1 MNNFVI
7 KQDLA
12 KKQKELFDKIKKRRQ
27 DEIVKHNTK
36 VKKLKLYKQLNVNFN
51 IKDNYNSIIPLN
63 FYTCWHTKDL
73 PPLMKQNYD
82 QLVLQNPE
90 FNCHVYDENECRLFI
105 QSNFDLD
112 ILKSYNSLIP
122 CSYKSD
128 LWRFCVLYINGGIYM
143 DIKYKCVNNFKLIE
157 LTEKEYF
164 VRDRPINTTYTAL
177 IVVKPQ
183 NPIMLKCINK
193 IVKNVKTK
201 YYGSNAL
208 DPTGP
213 GLLGTCFSK
222 KAIESMEIY
231 FTDTKTDNFSQEYMV
246 YKNTIVLKYYDEY
259 RNEQKKYQKN
269 KYYSDL
275 WNEKNIYK

>member
-105 QSNFDLD
+105 QTNFDLD

-246 YKNTIVLKYYDEY
+246 YKNTIVLKYYD
-259 RNEQKKYQKN
+259 
-269 KYYSDL
+269 D
-275 WNEKNIYK
+275 

>member
-105 QSNFDLD
+105 QTNFDLD

-143 DIKYKCVNNFKLIE
+143 DIKYKCVNNFKSIFATKIILGQKSSANVSD
-157 LTEKEYF
+157 TNVMRGTF
-164 VRDRPINTTYTAL
+164 VN
-177 IVVKPQ
+177 
-183 NPIMLKCINK
+183 
-193 IVKNVKTK
+193 
-201 YYGSNAL
+201 
-208 DPTGP
+208 
-213 GLLGTCFSK
+213 LLFIRQHFSSHCCLSLSLSRSLLPFV
-222 KAIESMEIY
+222 I
-231 FTDTKTDNFSQEYMV
+231 
-246 YKNTIVLKYYDEY
+246 
-259 RNEQKKYQKN
+259 
-269 KYYSDL
+269 
-275 WNEKNIYK
+275 

>member
-105 QSNFDLD
+105 QTNPV
-112 ILKSYNSLIP
+112 LINLI
-122 CSYKSD
+122 YGD
-128 LWRFCVLYINGGIYM
+128 FVFYTLMEAYIWI
-143 DIKYKCVNNFKLIE
+143 
-157 LTEKEYF
+157 
-164 VRDRPINTTYTAL
+164 
-177 IVVKPQ
+177 
-183 NPIMLKCINK
+183 
-193 IVKNVKTK
+193 
-201 YYGSNAL
+201 
-208 DPTGP
+208 
-213 GLLGTCFSK
+213 
-222 KAIESMEIY
+222 
-231 FTDTKTDNFSQEYMV
+231 
-246 YKNTIVLKYYDEY
+246 
-259 RNEQKKYQKN
+259 
-269 KYYSDL
+269 
-275 WNEKNIYK
+275 